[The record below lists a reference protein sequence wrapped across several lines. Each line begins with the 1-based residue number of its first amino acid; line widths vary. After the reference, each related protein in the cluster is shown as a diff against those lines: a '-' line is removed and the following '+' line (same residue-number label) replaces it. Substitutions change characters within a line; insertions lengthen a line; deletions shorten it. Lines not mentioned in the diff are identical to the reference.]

1 MNRWIKWIILAL
13 VVLAFASG
21 IQRLLGNR
29 KAQQEA
35 LTAAT
40 AHNSE
45 AQIELAQTDVVT
57 AQARELT
64 QGLSISG
71 PIKAAS
77 SAVVK
82 ARVAGELQA
91 LSVREGDAVKAGQVV
106 ARVDPTEYQAR
117 LKQAQEQGAAAKAQV
132 DIAQRQFDNNKAL
145 VAKGFISA
153 TALENSQAA
162 LQSAQSTY
170 LAARAAVDVAQKAL
184 DDTVLLA
191 PISGWVSQRMTQP
204 GERVAIDGR
213 IIEIVDLSR
222 MELEATLAAADA
234 VSVRIGQQATLS
246 IEGTSQAVSARV
258 IRINPSA
265 QAGTRS
271 VLVYLGMDSVP
282 GLRQGLFA
290 QGTLDTARVSVLSVP
305 LSAVR
310 SDKPEPYV
318 QLVENNVVVHRPVQ
332 TGVRGKSQDEA
343 MVGVTG
349 LAPNAVVIRGA
360 VGPLRAGTRVKFT
373 AAPAAAPAASAAQA
387 AG

>member
-1 MNRWIKWIILAL
+1 MADLR
-13 VVLAFASG
+13 
-21 IQRLLGNR
+21 
-29 KAQQEA
+29 
-35 LTAAT
+35 
-40 AHNSE
+40 
-45 AQIELAQTDVVT
+45 
-57 AQARELT
+57 
-64 QGLSISG
+64 
-71 PIKAAS
+71 
-77 SAVVK
+77 
-82 ARVAGELQA
+82 
-91 LSVREGDAVKAGQVV
+91 
-106 ARVDPTEYQAR
+106 
-117 LKQAQEQGAAAKAQV
+117 
-132 DIAQRQFDNNKAL
+132 
-145 VAKGFISA
+145 GFISA

-360 VGPLRAGTRVKFT
+360 VGPLRAGTKVKFT